1 MEIRAIRTFATI
13 VKHGN
18 FLKAA
23 EVLNYSQPTITLHI
37 KHLEEE
43 IGEKLLERGKT
54 LKLTESG
61 RVFYERANSLLQ
73 EYEKL
78 TNTLQDLEVGIAGL
92 IRIGISE
99 PTASLEFPAI
109 IADFKEKYPHVELSI
124 QVADANTLSS
134 LLYHDEIDFA
144 ICGAPEVSMK
154 NTFRP
159 LYQDDIVLLVPSS
172 HPLAERSMV
181 DITDLQDET
190 ILFTPHNCPIRIQ
203 IEQNIVE
210 AVGTKYKKLE
220 ITSSMSHKHYVQAGL
235 GVSLFTRTAHSFS
248 LPGTKMV
255 EINGINVSPP
265 VGLLR
270 RTNDTPGRATAKL
283 IDLIEDAF
291 QKKSSNVIA
300 RVVTK

>member
-23 EVLNYSQPTITLHI
+23 EALNYSQPTITLHI

-61 RVFYERANSLLQ
+61 RVFYERAKTLLH

-78 TNTLQDLEVGIAGL
+78 TKTLQDLEVGIAGL

-99 PTASLEFPAI
+99 PTASLEFPAM
-109 IADFKEKYPHVELSI
+109 IADFKDKYPHVELSI

-154 NTFRP
+154 NIFRT

-172 HPLAERSMV
+172 HRLAERNMV
-181 DITDLQDET
+181 DVTDLQDET
-190 ILFTPHNCPIRIQ
+190 ILFTPYNCPIRIQ

-210 AVGTKYKKLE
+210 AIGTKYKKLE

-248 LPGTKMV
+248 LPGTKMI

-270 RTNDTPGRATAKL
+270 RTNDTPGRATLKL

-291 QKKSSNVIA
+291 KKKSSNVIA
-300 RVVTK
+300 TAVTK

>member
-13 VKHGN
+13 VKYGN

-23 EVLNYSQPTITLHI
+23 EALNYSQPTITLHI

-54 LKLTESG
+54 LKLTGSG
-61 RVFYERANSLLQ
+61 RLFYERANSLLN

-78 TNTLQDLEVGIAGL
+78 TKTLQDLEIGIAGL
-92 IRIGISE
+92 IRIGVSE
-99 PTASLEFPAI
+99 PTASLEFPALL
-109 IADFKEKYPHVELSI
+109 AEFKERFPNVEFSV

-134 LLYHDEIDFA
+134 LLSHDEIDFA
-144 ICGAPEVSMK
+144 ICGAPEASMENSYK
-154 NTFRP
+154 P
-159 LYQDDIVLLVPSS
+159 LFQDDIVLLVPSS
-172 HPLAERSMV
+172 HRLAEKDV
-181 DITDLQDET
+181 VEVTDLKDET

-203 IEQNIVE
+203 IEQQIVD
-210 AVGTKYKKLE
+210 VIGTNYNKLE

-248 LPGTKMV
+248 LPGTKV
-255 EINGINVSPP
+255 LEIKGIRVSPP

-270 RTNDTPGRATAKL
+270 KTNDTPGRAVL
-283 IDLIEDAF
+283 QFIDLIENRLH
-291 QKKSSNVIA
+291 QTS
-300 RVVTK
+300 

>member
-13 VKHGN
+13 VKYGN

-23 EVLNYSQPTITLHI
+23 EALNYSQPTITLHI

-54 LKLTESG
+54 LKLTGSG
-61 RVFYERANSLLQ
+61 RLFYERANSLLN

-78 TNTLQDLEVGIAGL
+78 TKTLQDLEVGIAGL
-92 IRIGISE
+92 IRIGVSE
-99 PTASLEFPAI
+99 PTASLEFPALL
-109 IADFKEKYPHVELSI
+109 AEFKERFPNVEFSV

-134 LLYHDEIDFA
+134 LLSHDEIDFA
-144 ICGAPEVSMK
+144 ICGAPEASMENSYK
-154 NTFRP
+154 P
-159 LYQDDIVLLVPSS
+159 LFQDDIVLLVPSS
-172 HPLAERSMV
+172 HRLAEKEV
-181 DITDLQDET
+181 VEVTDLKDET

-203 IEQNIVE
+203 IEQQIVE
-210 AVGTKYKKLE
+210 VIGTNYNKLE

-248 LPGTKMV
+248 LPGTKV
-255 EINGINVSPP
+255 LEIKGIRVSPP

-270 RTNDTPGRATAKL
+270 KTNDTPGRAVL
-283 IDLIEDAF
+283 QFIDLIENRLH
-291 QKKSSNVIA
+291 QTS
-300 RVVTK
+300 

>member
-13 VKHGN
+13 VKQGN

-61 RVFYERANSLLQ
+61 RVFYERAKSVLQ

-78 TNTLQDLEVGIAGL
+78 TNTLQDLEVGMAGL

-99 PTASLEFPAI
+99 PTASLEFPSI

-134 LLYHDEIDFA
+134 LLYNDEIDFA

-154 NTFRP
+154 NVFKP

-172 HPLAERSMV
+172 HPLAEKSTA
-181 DITDLQDET
+181 DITELQHET

-210 AVGTKYKKLE
+210 AIGTAYKKIE

-248 LPGTKMV
+248 IPGTKVV
-255 EINGINVSPP
+255 EINGMTVSPP
-265 VGLLR
+265 IGLLR
-270 RTNDTPGRATAKL
+270 RTHDTPGKAATQL

-291 QKKSSNVIA
+291 HNKSAAGIA
-300 RVVTK
+300 RAVSN